1 MPRGTIGPVTVEGD
15 RLWDLLRSLDDPK
28 HLETPADFNFD
39 ETKNRFRQLVD
50 RLNTAFSC
58 AREADGSLQ
67 DTTYFNRVEIPA
79 AVTATERPLWV
90 VVSNFGGLAVV
101 VADNSY
107 ALTQEEFTEL
117 LHPDDAQRIYTA
129 LDDLGYTVVP
139 EEPLWEDYDGDV
151 RSGATPTG
159 NHPPGGSGS
168 SATCDLIRG
177 GPGRARGHTEPLELR
192 RTTRCA
198 LSWPNSG
205 TAVIHAHRERPPIW
219 AGDG

>member
-1 MPRGTIGPVTVEGD
+1 MTVEGD

-101 VADNSY
+101 AADNPGVWP
-107 ALTQEEFTEL
+107 QEEFTEL
-117 LHPDDAQRIYTA
+117 LHPDDARRIYTA

-139 EEPLWEDYDGDV
+139 EAPLRAAEYDGDAF
-151 RSGATPTG
+151 RRYYHIQYGPAWR
-159 NHPPGGSGS
+159 
-168 SATCDLIRG
+168 D
-177 GPGRARGHTEPLELR
+177 PGRPTWWDRFFDY
-192 RTTRCA
+192 
-198 LSWPNSG
+198 
-205 TAVIHAHRERPPIW
+205 V
-219 AGDG
+219 